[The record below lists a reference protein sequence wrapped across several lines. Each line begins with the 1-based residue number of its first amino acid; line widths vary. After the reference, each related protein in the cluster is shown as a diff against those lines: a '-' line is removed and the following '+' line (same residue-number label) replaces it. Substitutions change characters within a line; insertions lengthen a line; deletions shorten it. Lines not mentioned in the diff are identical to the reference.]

1 MHHGKTIDAPA
12 ARNCRTTVHDP
23 GFGVNTSNG
32 PLWSEVCRFYGKYL
46 LYFKEQQ
53 QWNRRAGLFNNGI

>member
-46 LYFKEQQ
+46 FNISKS
-53 QWNRRAGLFNNGI
+53 NNGGTGGQAY

>member
-1 MHHGKTIDAPA
+1 MHHGKTIDASA

-23 GFGVNTSNG
+23 GSEVNASNG
-32 PLWSEVCRFYGKYL
+32 SLGGEVCRFYGKYL